1 MAFVLGFDIPILEFL
16 LVLNVM
22 MLIYIIISMF
32 EIRNLIKLNK
42 SLQSLMK
49 ESKPAEQAPPASNNP
64 KPEEQAMPASNY
76 NLKPEDT
83 FQQPKS

>member
-22 MLIYIIISMF
+22 MLVYIIISMF
-32 EIRNLIKLNK
+32 EIRNLIKLSK

-49 ESKPAEQAPPASNNP
+49 EARPAEQASPT
-64 KPEEQAMPASNY
+64 SNY
-76 NLKPEDT
+76 TPKPEDT
-83 FQQPKS
+83 PQQPQS